1 MKEPLNKDKTE
12 RRESNA
18 STMPNMLY
26 FLETQDSKTKLFY
39 LQTQVMLNYIL
50 TAKSKHNTD

>member
-1 MKEPLNKDKTE
+1 MHQ
-12 RRESNA
+12 RCQIC
-18 STMPNMLY
+18 Y
-26 FLETQDSKTKLFY
+26 IFLETQDSKTKLFY